1 MDLLVTA
8 QTGLH
13 RRRLL
18 LVSEGRRVGQRCNGG
33 VVAELRLGEAEVPE
47 YWGVLPSHGEE
58 GVLLRGRQRQA
69 RAGDGFLCFSRRH
82 RPGL

>member
-13 RRRLL
+13 GRRLL
-18 LVSEGRRVGQRCNGG
+18 LVSEGRRVGQRGDGG
-33 VVAELRLGEAEVPE
+33 VVPELRLGETEVTE

-69 RAGDGFLCFSRRH
+69 RAGDGFLCFSGRH
-82 RPGL
+82 WPGL